1 MSITSC
7 SWPLKG
13 RDQREYSVLWVEEKW
28 YEKRPSKTDL
38 AWAEALCCIHT
49 RVAVWTAADSVPVPK
64 AKRTDL
70 SMFQPYRAGAFGG
83 ARFIKT
89 GSFAQV
95 AHEVYLTLCYGEYAC
110 GTIGTC
116 TPWRT
121 PKTPWGERGLLASTR
136 APTQCKRDPDF
147 GMGTEVCAPH
157 PPPPASPPL
166 PPGLP
171 PSPRPPPY
179 APPAPPSP
187 PLPPG
192 APPPFPPGGCIPLE
206 VGRCWTGCDGR
217 RGVSKKLSRAG
228 LVCPMLVNKNNWLGP
243 EEYTDSFRVR
253 QSGQYVDVTR
263 ADQPGARWGMDI
275 SFYCCQGESDKQA
288 ATLRP
293 LLGAAVSAVRQAA
306 GGAGNAAGNAAAMAG
321 NAATAAVRQ
330 AAGGAATGNAAT
342 AAGNAAVVSGALP
355 SPATLSGAPP
365 KCETLVVGRC
375 WDGCDPTSPVVKA
388 LSSERLECPSYVTK
402 RIWWRGGGDA
412 VDTFTVRQNGRE
424 VSVQRQD
431 QPADGWTLDLRFD
444 CCAAIKKVTLPLPP
458 TPPVHL
464 FPP

>member
-121 PKTPWGERGLLASTR
+121 PKTPWGERGLLASIR

-166 PPGLP
+166 PRDCRHLHVHLHMLRRRRLRHHSLP
-171 PSPRPPPY
+171 VRHHL
-179 APPAPPSP
+179 SP
-187 PLPPG
+187 PV
-192 APPPFPPGGCIPLE
+192 AASH
-206 VGRCWTGCDGR
+206 
-217 RGVSKKLSRAG
+217 SK
-228 LVCPMLVNKNNWLGP
+228 
-243 EEYTDSFRVR
+243 
-253 QSGQYVDVTR
+253 
-263 ADQPGARWGMDI
+263 
-275 SFYCCQGESDKQA
+275 
-288 ATLRP
+288 
-293 LLGAAVSAVRQAA
+293 SAAA
-306 GGAGNAAGNAAAMAG
+306 GR
-321 NAATAAVRQ
+321 AATA
-330 AAGGAATGNAAT
+330 
-342 AAGNAAVVSGALP
+342 
-355 SPATLSGAPP
+355 
-365 KCETLVVGRC
+365 
-375 WDGCDPTSPVVKA
+375 
-388 LSSERLECPSYVTK
+388 
-402 RIWWRGGGDA
+402 GGG
-412 VDTFTVRQNGRE
+412 
-424 VSVQRQD
+424 
-431 QPADGWTLDLRFD
+431 
-444 CCAAIKKVTLPLPP
+444 
-458 TPPVHL
+458 
-464 FPP
+464 